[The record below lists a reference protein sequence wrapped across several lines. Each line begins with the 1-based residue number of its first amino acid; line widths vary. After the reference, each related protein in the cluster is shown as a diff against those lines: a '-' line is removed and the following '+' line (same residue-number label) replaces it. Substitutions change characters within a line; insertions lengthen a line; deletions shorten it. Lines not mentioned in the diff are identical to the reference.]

1 MQIQP
6 TDVGPRYQSPKLTPH
21 EQWRQRVTGLAD
33 ELLLGEPVAKHDAAA
48 NPNLSARI
56 DYLA

>member
-1 MQIQP
+1 MEVQP

-21 EQWRQRVTGLAD
+21 EQWRRPVTGLAD
-33 ELLLGEPVAKHDAAA
+33 QMLLGVPVVEHDAAA
-48 NPNLSARI
+48 NPNVSSRI